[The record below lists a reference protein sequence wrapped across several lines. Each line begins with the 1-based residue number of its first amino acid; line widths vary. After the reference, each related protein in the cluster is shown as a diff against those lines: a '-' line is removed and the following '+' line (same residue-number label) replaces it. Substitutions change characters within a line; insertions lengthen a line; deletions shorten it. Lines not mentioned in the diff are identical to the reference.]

1 MNQLNQLKKCKYI
14 DKNDLYP
21 CFKTN
26 VIYYY
31 RVQPYLDTNVCFI
44 YNDNIQNKDAKC
56 CGIWILDIFNKS
68 FIDIKKE
75 RAQKLNKLN
84 VLNGTL

>member
-14 DKNDLYP
+14 DQNDLYP

-26 VIYYY
+26 EIYYY

-44 YNDNIQNKDAKC
+44 YNDNNHNFEKC
-56 CGIWILDIFNKS
+56 CGIWVLDIFNKS

-75 RAQKLNKLN
+75 RVQKLNKLN
-84 VLNGTL
+84 GTL